1 MSASTERKNR
11 IAAREAG
18 TDKKTLALQEEA
30 RKKAKSKLRWTWGT
44 VGVIVL
50 IVAIL
55 FLNSSFFFTRTTAVT
70 VGDHSYTPAE
80 MSYRYASEYNKFVN
94 QYGSYAAM
102 FGLDTSMGVAGLD
115 SQPCSMVENGT
126 WKDYFM
132 QAAEQQLIS
141 TAALLDYAAENGII
155 LDEEELAAV
164 EANFDGIDEAAKV
177 QGYGNAD
184 KFFTAAYGTGVNKEL
199 VRQAALDDAL
209 AGKAYQ
215 QMRDS
220 KEYSS
225 EELEEYYQELN
236 GDSDVFEY
244 AYYRVAAETVESTD
258 AEGNT
263 TQTVTEETMAAAK
276 ATADAI
282 LAAYEQGEAAPAETA
297 DDEAEDDEAAP
308 AAAAM
313 TVEVQP
319 ISAKA
324 ADDFTARLDA
334 AVSAEV
340 ADASSTHRSN
350 VSGSSLGDYKD
361 WLMGSRT
368 AGDATVVESADTG
381 YDVLVYLDRSD
392 NHYLTANVRHILVK
406 AVADADGN
414 YTDEAKAEALSK
426 AEEILAE
433 WKSGE
438 QTEESFAALAEQYS
452 EDTGSNTNGGL
463 YENIAHG
470 QMVGEFDE
478 FCFAGHQSGDT
489 AIVYGDNGSYAGY
502 HVMYYV
508 GDGEQ
513 YSDHIARTALLSADM
528 EQWLTELTE
537 GYEVAYG
544 FGRRFIGK

>member
-225 EELEEYYQELN
+225 EELEEYYQGLN

-263 TQTVTEETMAAAK
+263 TQAVTEETMAAAK

-282 LAAYEQGEAAPAETA
+282 LAAYEQG
-297 DDEAEDDEAAP
+297 EAAP

-470 QMVGEFDE
+470 QMVEEFDE